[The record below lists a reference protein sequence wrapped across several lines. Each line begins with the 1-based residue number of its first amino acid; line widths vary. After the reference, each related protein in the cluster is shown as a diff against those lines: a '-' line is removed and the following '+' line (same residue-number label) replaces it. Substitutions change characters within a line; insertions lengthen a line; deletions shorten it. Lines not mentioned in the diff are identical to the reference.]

1 MTSENLTKQQL
12 AFLEECNL
20 EFSERYTDSDLE
32 YKKLYDLG
40 IPPPPIM
47 CPWYGKAR
55 FNNRDRGGG
64 GRYNDHRNRN
74 QYHRNDDNNR
84 NRDYGYREG
93 YREQAGSSYNNHQH
107 RERHNHNFDDSRRER
122 YKPY

>member
-1 MTSENLTKQQL
+1 MVSENLTKEQL

-32 YKKLYDLG
+32 YKKIYDLG

-47 CPWYGKAR
+47 CPWYGKGR
-55 FNNRDRGGG
+55 FNNRDRGGD
-64 GRYNDHRNRN
+64 RYNDHRNRN
-74 QYHRNDDNNR
+74 QYYRNEDNNR

-93 YREQAGSSYNNHQH
+93 YREQAGSSYH
-107 RERHNHNFDDSRRER
+107 ERYNHNFENNRRER
-122 YKPY
+122 YRPY